1 MTPEG
6 KAKAD
11 VVKSLKQLLSTGD
24 IYWFSRMQSGIFT
37 MGDCH
42 IHACEPGTFDL
53 IATFQDKK
61 KNLVLAF
68 IEVKRTDIKPF
79 LSESQ
84 KAFKMKYDGKHA
96 NILFWLVQSGK
107 EVKRLVLDNCYNR
120 VDAIDFSN

>member
-1 MTPEG
+1 MTPES

-11 VVKSLKQLLSTGD
+11 VVKGLKSLLSSGD
-24 IYWFSRMQSGIFT
+24 IFWYSRMQSGIFT

-53 IATFQDKK
+53 IATFQDKN

-68 IEVKRTDIKPF
+68 IEVKRADIKPF

-84 KAFKMKYDGKHA
+84 KAFKLKYDGKHA
-96 NILFWLVQSGK
+96 NILFWLVQSGAD
-107 EVKRLVLDNCYNR
+107 VKRLVIENCYDR
-120 VDAIDFSN
+120 VKDIEL